1 MFHDRIDAAQQLV
14 QHLQKYQAEDAV
26 ILSIP
31 RGGVPIGDHIAKA
44 LDLPLD
50 IVPIKKIGHPLHKE
64 LAIGAVSMDSRIID
78 NYYDIPQ
85 SYIEEETERIRE
97 DLKRKYELYRRKG
110 KGIDLENKHLILT
123 DDGIATGS
131 TMLATIQLIRQNNPA
146 GVTVAV
152 PVSSVSAKE
161 LLQEEV
167 TEYIS
172 LLTPPDF
179 RSVSQFYEKYEQVSD
194 KEVVAL
200 LE

>member
-1 MFHDRIDAAQQLV
+1 MFRDRIDAAQQLV
-14 QHLQKYQAEDAV
+14 QHLQKYQGEDAV

-85 SYIEEETERIRE
+85 SYIEEETE
-97 DLKRKYELYRRKG
+97 
-110 KGIDLENKHLILT
+110 
-123 DDGIATGS
+123 
-131 TMLATIQLIRQNNPA
+131 
-146 GVTVAV
+146 
-152 PVSSVSAKE
+152 
-161 LLQEEV
+161 
-167 TEYIS
+167 YIS